1 MKASKIKARP
11 VEWLWKE
18 HIPFGMLSVVCG
30 APDKGKSTFGLK
42 VVSDTS
48 LEGIPCW
55 ISSYEEPMAEVI
67 RPKLDAAGADLDLI
81 EVRKLKFP
89 QALRDNSPFRR
100 AVENDGVQL
109 LLIDTISD
117 NTDASIYNVRQIR
130 DALGPLVEYADET
143 DLAVVAVT
151 HSIKK
156 VDVKADP
163 LAALGGSQGGLG
175 AMARA
180 AYVWGYS
187 AEDEDE
193 RVLAQLKCNV
203 ASKRKSLAFEMDVRT
218 FEDGISAPY
227 LNFLGETK
235 QNAVRTFVS
244 LPEGS
249 DPKRVEA
256 AAEFLVET
264 LKAVDGHIG
273 EDLLTEHA
281 RAANVSMKKIRTA
294 SEIIGCSISK
304 GNWSLPDV
312 PLEAN
317 LGE

>member
-18 HIPFGMLSVVCG
+18 HVPFGMLTVICG
-30 APDKGKSTFGLK
+30 APDKGKSTLALK
-42 VVSDTS
+42 IVADTS
-48 LEGIPCW
+48 NEGIPCW

-81 EVRKLKFP
+81 EVRKLSFP
-89 QALRDNSPFRR
+89 YALKDNSPFRR

-109 LLIDTISD
+109 LVLDTVSD
-117 NTDASIYNVRQIR
+117 NTAASIYNVRQIR
-130 DALGPLVEYADET
+130 DALGPLVEYADSV

-156 VDVKADP
+156 VDIKADP

-203 ASKRKSLAFEMDVRT
+203 ASRRKSLAFEMDVKT

-227 LNFLGETK
+227 LTYLGETP
-235 QNAVRTFVS
+235 QRAVRTFTA
-244 LPEGS
+244 LPDGV
-249 DPKRVEA
+249 DPKKIEA
-256 AAEFLVET
+256 AAEFLINT
-264 LKAVDGHIG
+264 LRDGHMP
-273 EDLLTEHA
+273 EDRLVSLAE
-281 RAANVSMKKIRTA
+281 AAQMSFRKVRIA
-294 SEIIGCSISK
+294 ADEIGCTYNRGVWK
-304 GNWSLPDV
+304 LPDV
-312 PLEAN
+312 QLEAN
-317 LGE
+317 VE